1 MRILFVVPY
10 VPNLI
15 RVRPYNFIRHLAERG
30 HEITVATI
38 WTGEHEME
46 SLKALEAISAQVHAV
61 RLPTW
66 RSILNCARA
75 LPTREPLQAVYS
87 WQPELSR
94 RIHHLTDSRNGTA
107 PVDVVH
113 VEHLRGVRYGL
124 ALVRR
129 SAGVPVV
136 WDSVDSISLLFRQA
150 VAKGGNPLGRGL
162 RRFELGRTERYEGW
176 LVGQFERILV
186 TSPADQLALE
196 SLAGA
201 GGARGRVR
209 VLRNGVDLDYFQP
222 GDSTKRESNTVV
234 LSGKMSY
241 HANVAMATHF
251 VREIMP
257 PVWAAR
263 PDVKV
268 LIVGKDPVREVQA
281 LGEHPGVTVTGTV
294 EDIRPYLQRAAIAA
308 APVQYGVGIQNK
320 VLEAMA
326 SAAPVIAAP
335 QAISALNVVP
345 GRDVQVAGEPSI
357 FAQALLNLLNDPGQR
372 ERLGSAGRTYVE
384 ENHDWRV
391 VAGKLEEVY
400 QQAVIA
406 RQSNL
411 MN

>member
-1 MRILFVVPY
+1 
-10 VPNLI
+10 
-15 RVRPYNFIRHLAERG
+15 
-30 HEITVATI
+30 
-38 WTGEHEME
+38 
-46 SLKALEAISAQVHAV
+46 
-61 RLPTW
+61 
-66 RSILNCARA
+66 
-75 LPTREPLQAVYS
+75 
-87 WQPELSR
+87 
-94 RIHHLTDSRNGTA
+94 
-107 PVDVVH
+107 
-113 VEHLRGVRYGL
+113 
-124 ALVRR
+124 
-129 SAGVPVV
+129 
-136 WDSVDSISLLFRQA
+136 
-150 VAKGGNPLGRGL
+150 
-162 RRFELGRTERYEGW
+162 
-176 LVGQFERILV
+176 
-186 TSPADQLALE
+186 
-196 SLAGA
+196 
-201 GGARGRVR
+201 VR